1 MKTRKRRVPVVGEVI
16 VGRPSKTG
24 WTKEQAE
31 SLTKSLKADP
41 KDVTGVYIAQSM
53 KSKYSPFHKEVTNE
67 VQSEV

>member
-1 MKTRKRRVPVVGEVI
+1 MTRKRRIKTVGEVVI
-16 VGRPSKTG
+16 GRPAKTG

-31 SLTKSLKADP
+31 SLTKSLKAHP